1 MDSEEKWLEQL
12 TIIDFTAACH
22 SIIHNYVPFI
32 AVTAFER
39 FIRSDL
45 WEGGS

>member
-1 MDSEEKWLEQL
+1 MDSEEKLLEQL

-22 SIIHNYVPFI
+22 FCNHYLLFL

-39 FIRSDL
+39 FIRSGL